1 MSIAA
6 PKMPWKAC
14 VFGRSRVTL
23 RAECARKKAG
33 QKRGG
38 NARPALTRSNGYGAF
53 KMASRFYRQGRIPA
67 IDTHRERRAF
77 GMEARP

>member
-14 VFGRSRVTL
+14 DSSRFRVTFGVG
-23 RAECARKKAG
+23 CDRKQIG
-33 QKRGG
+33 PETRW
-38 NARPALTRSNGYGAF
+38 NARPALTTNDHEGID
-53 KMASRFYRQGRIPA
+53 MASRFYRQGRNPA
-67 IDTHRERRAF
+67 IDTHREQRAF